1 MSYSERELS
10 MRLSVSQLL
19 HDDQDKIGNVH
30 FHLLGT
36 NDFHV
41 MARKKDLLMW
51 VVLAIA
57 VVIS

>member
-1 MSYSERELS
+1 MMIKLY
-10 MRLSVSQLL
+10 
-19 HDDQDKIGNVH
+19 KIGKVH

-51 VVLAIA
+51 VVLAVA